1 MKQTLFV
8 GLFLLT
14 SAFAANAQTMKLP
27 TKKTNKKVETK
38 GSKPTRRKEK
48 TLVMPT
54 KSVKEQ
60 AKASTQT
67 ATQTVEISRQDA
79 NQAAEISTSQ
89 NGTLALPT
97 VAREKTL
104 ETTDV
109 TTAAKTPEMINGVPQ
124 LPVIVH
130 RQEAPRA
137 KSVIPK
143 KPKVEDN
150 EIYESAEHMP
160 TYPGGAVELMNFI
173 NENLQYPEEA
183 LNDSVQGIVQV
194 SFIVEKDG
202 STTDF
207 EVIDEHHPALEAEAV
222 RVLQQ
227 MPKWKPATQNGVKV
241 RVEYV
246 VPVKFTMSN
255 QQ

>member
-1 MKQTLFV
+1 
-8 GLFLLT
+8 
-14 SAFAANAQTMKLP
+14 
-27 TKKTNKKVETK
+27 
-38 GSKPTRRKEK
+38 
-48 TLVMPT
+48 
-54 KSVKEQ
+54 
-60 AKASTQT
+60 
-67 ATQTVEISRQDA
+67 
-79 NQAAEISTSQ
+79 
-89 NGTLALPT
+89 
-97 VAREKTL
+97 
-104 ETTDV
+104 
-109 TTAAKTPEMINGVPQ
+109 
-124 LPVIVH
+124 
-130 RQEAPRA
+130 
-137 KSVIPK
+137 
-143 KPKVEDN
+143 
-150 EIYESAEHMP
+150 
-160 TYPGGAVELMNFI
+160 MNFI

>member
-14 SAFAANAQTMKLP
+14 SALAANAQKLP

-67 ATQTVEISRQDA
+67 AAISKQDA
-79 NQAAEISTSQ
+79 KQAAEISTSQ